1 MLHFISVCLVV
12 MNIFPFALTGHGTEQ
27 KVPARVGRCLYEEHH
42 LGLTTSE
49 LQASKRESPYS
60 SLESIT
66 VFAFARTDLVRHHLE
81 SIDFEV
87 KQVFVVLNTF
97 SSIVTLKMRK
107 VLTLF
112 DCSHSNFNLKRNNR
126 NVVHKFECLNPF
138 IRALIILE
146 SDGHNVGFAGSFNI
160 VAKKM
165 LNDNIPYTIVS
176 NDDTRFRPGSLRKMA
191 KIIGAKP
198 KLCLFLFSHFSS
210 FGITRSGLCRIGV
223 MDEHFW
229 PAYSEDVDYYLRSI
243 LGNCQNFHA
252 SDRRDRLLVDHG
264 ENPDIPTESATLKS
278 GEYYRRMIKNTEDKN
293 YGRDAYLCRKWGGF
307 CLRKRDFLNSNKA
320 FKAIFRR
327 HREEHEILSFYDK
340 FDSLDENLFH
350 HPYNNSGLQIS
361 WWNNSMSADSI
372 ASPRSVN
379 KKYAPAVFIWKTRDW
394 SLLSKLKV
402 L

>member
-1 MLHFISVCLVV
+1 MLHFIFNYLVV
-12 MNIFPFALTGHGTEQ
+12 INFFSFVLTGHGTEQ
-27 KVPARVGRCLYEEHH
+27 KASAQVGRSLYEEHH
-42 LGLTTSE
+42 LGRITSK
-49 LQASKRESPYS
+49 LQASKRESPCS

-66 VFAFARTDLVRHHLE
+66 VFAFARTDLVRRHLE

-97 SSIVTLKMRK
+97 STIVTLKMRK
-107 VLTLF
+107 VLKLF

-126 NVVHKFECLNPF
+126 KVVHKFECLNPF
-138 IRALIILE
+138 IRALSILE

-176 NDDTRFRPGSLRKMA
+176 NDDTRFRSGSLRKMA
-191 KIIGAKP
+191 KIFTAKP

-210 FGITRSGLCRIGV
+210 FGITRSGLFKIGV

-229 PAYSEDVDYYLRSI
+229 PAYSEDIDYYLRSI

-252 SDRRDRLLVDHG
+252 SDRRDRLFVDHG
-264 ENPDIPTESATLKS
+264 ENPNIPTESTTLKS
-278 GEYYRRMIKNTEDKN
+278 GESYRRMIKNTEDKN

-307 CLRKRDFLNSNKA
+307 CMRKRDFLNSNKA
-320 FKAIFRR
+320 FKALFRR
-327 HREEHEILSFYDK
+327 NREEHEILSFYDK
-340 FDSLDENLFH
+340 FASLHEGLFH
-350 HPYNNSGLQIS
+350 NPYNNSGLRIS
-361 WWNNSMSADSI
+361 WWNNTMSVDSI

-379 KKYAPAVFIWKTRDW
+379 KNYAPAEFIWKPRDW
-394 SLLSKLKV
+394 PLLSR
-402 L
+402 